1 MGIIDDGDDEE
12 MMMRNDDGNGVGD
25 VDSMVLM
32 MLFLLDR
39 PMAMAHGQL
48 WLLGIITKLV
58 MSVLL
63 DFVIVI
69 VVGDV
74 VVASIGRL
82 FS

>member
-39 PMAMAHGQL
+39 PMAIARAQL
-48 WLLGIITKLV
+48 WLLGIITKPV

-82 FS
+82 SS